1 MKKLPQLFRRVHTPT
16 VFQSE
21 PADCGAACLRM
32 ILRYYG
38 CHVSLEELRYACS
51 VSRDGSNAA
60 WIVIA
65 AREYGLQSSGYR
77 VSRDRLPELPLP
89 CILHWNKNHF
99 VVLDEIRKKDV
110 WINDPA
116 QGRIRITRD
125 ELAAHYSGVALV
137 FKPGENFQKVPEKHS
152 VWQGIKESLSVFRG
166 VWGYL
171 TICGITMVFPG
182 LILPLLT
189 KTFLDQV
196 VIGTGRNWLGMV
208 LAGIGAMMLC
218 QAGLGYLRTGVL
230 SRLKIAQ
237 TLESD
242 HRLIDKLLHLPVS
255 YYEQHFAGELNQRE
269 ESVERIYEFLSGSM
283 ADIVLNLFQALF
295 FFLLMCLFSP
305 LLSVIS
311 LAGSA
316 LTIGIL
322 AFVNHRLAELS
333 VKQTLDRNRL
343 MGLLCSGLSLFSTL
357 KSGSCENDYY
367 TMLMDQYA
375 VSTESDMKLTRTSQ
389 ILGAVPSTMF
399 QMLNVLMLMIGS
411 TIVIRGSMTIGTLT
425 AFCQVLVLFLAPVG
439 QMLTIE
445 RQLQTLK
452 ADLDLMEDVYEA
464 KDDPAFTVQ
473 EKVTAGGQRRD
484 EEKTEGKP
492 VHPLEGNIEAR
503 HLRFGY
509 LRDQPM
515 IKDFS
520 LTIPSGSRI
529 GIVGTSGCGKS
540 TVGKLLTGLLTPWS
554 GEVLMDGIP
563 LSEIPREVRSE
574 SVSVVS
580 QKAAFF
586 SGSVRDNLTFWNSD
600 VNEQN
605 IFWALIDAEAL
616 GMVNELNRGLE
627 HFMKEGGR
635 NFSGGQLQQL
645 AIARALMNDPA
656 IFLLDEAT
664 SSMDLV
670 LERKILNNLKR
681 RSCTCVIIAHRLS
694 TVRDCDL
701 ILVMRDGYVEECG
714 KHEELMA
721 AGGLYSHLYSGKEGS
736 E

>member
-1 MKKLPQLFRRVHTPT
+1 MKKLISLPGHVRTST

-21 PADCGAACLRM
+21 PSDCGAACLRM

-38 CHVSLEELRYACS
+38 CHVSMEELRYACG

-65 AREYGLQSSGYR
+65 AREYGLQSSGYK
-77 VSRDRLPELPLP
+77 VKAERLPELPVP
-89 CILHWNKNHF
+89 CILHWNENHF
-99 VVLDEIRKKDV
+99 VVLDEIRKQKA
-110 WINDPA
+110 WINDPVR
-116 QGRIRITRD
+116 GRVSVTRE
-125 ELAAHYSGVALV
+125 ELETHYSGVALV
-137 FKPGENFQKVPEKHS
+137 FRPGENFHKVPEKHTI
-152 VWQGIKESLSVFRG
+152 WKGLQESLSVFRS

-171 TICGITMVFPG
+171 AVCGIAIVFPG

-196 VIGTGRNWLGMV
+196 VIGTGKNWLGMV
-208 LAGIGAMMLC
+208 LAGIGAMVLC

-230 SRLKIAQ
+230 SRLRIAQ

-242 HRLIDKLLHLPVS
+242 HRLIDKLLRLPVS

-269 ESVERIYEFLSGSM
+269 ESVERIYDFLSGSA
-283 ADIVLNLFQALF
+283 ADIMLNLFQAVF
-295 FFLLMCLFSP
+295 FFLLMMLFSP
-305 LLSVIS
+305 LLSLIS

-316 LTIGIL
+316 VNFGIMI
-322 AFVNHRLAELS
+322 FVNHRLEELS

-357 KSGSCENDYY
+357 KAGSCENDYY

-375 VSTESDMKLTRTSQ
+375 VSTESDMKLTRASQ
-389 ILGAVPSTMF
+389 VLGAIPSTMF
-399 QMLNVLMLMIGS
+399 KMLNVVTLMVGTS
-411 TIVIRGSMTIGTLT
+411 IVIRDGMTVGTLT
-425 AFCQVLVLFLAPVG
+425 AFCQVLMLFLAPVG
-439 QMLTIE
+439 QLLEME

-464 KDDPAFTVQ
+464 KDDPAFTVR
-473 EKVTAGGQRRD
+473 EKVPADGEQPDKETPSKISLR
-484 EEKTEGKP
+484 
-492 VHPLEGNIEAR
+492 PLEGNIQAR
-503 HLRFGY
+503 NLRFGY
-509 LRDQPM
+509 LREQAV

-540 TVGKLLTGLLTPWS
+540 TVGKLLSGLLTPWS

-574 SVSVVS
+574 SISVVS
-580 QKAAFF
+580 QKEAFF
-586 SGSVRDNLTFWNSD
+586 SGSLRDNLTFWNTD
-600 VNEQN
+600 ENDQD

-616 GMVNELNRGLE
+616 GLINGLYGGLN
-627 HFMKEGGR
+627 HYIKEGGR

-645 AIARALMNDPA
+645 AIARALLNDPA
-656 IFLLDEAT
+656 ILILDEAT

-670 LERKILNNLKR
+670 LERKILDNLKR

-701 ILVMRDGYVEECG
+701 ILVMQDGYVKEYG
-714 KHEELMA
+714 KHEDLIA
-721 AGGLYSHLYSGKEGS
+721 AGGIYSRLYGGKDGS